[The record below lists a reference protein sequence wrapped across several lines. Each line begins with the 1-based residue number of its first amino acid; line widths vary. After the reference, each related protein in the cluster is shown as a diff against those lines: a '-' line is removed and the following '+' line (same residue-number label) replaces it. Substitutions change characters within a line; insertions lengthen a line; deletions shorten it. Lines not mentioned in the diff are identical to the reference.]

1 MLNYRKKVVFFSSFA
16 RNILSMKKLEIQ
28 ETKITVYSTFKT
40 DIIKVGLV
48 FSISNFFI
56 RKSSLASKWMS
67 FSYSNSA
74 LSNFRRTD

>member
-48 FSISNFFI
+48 FWISNLLI
-56 RKSSLASKWMS
+56 EESSLANKWMS
-67 FSYSNSA
+67 FSYSDSV
-74 LSNFRRTD
+74 LEEIRLF